1 MELYYVTK
9 SKGKTTYKIAYFRPL
24 GKNTVAEHK
33 RLVMKINSKQKQNP
47 NDRCACGS
55 NEHCTRSVVDLK
67 RDKNVMFIN

>member
-33 RLVMKINSKQKQNP
+33 RLVI
-47 NDRCACGS
+47 S
-55 NEHCTRSVVDLK
+55 NENKSGKETK
-67 RDKNVMFIN
+67 TK